1 MSLGLD
7 VTINAQAFTG
17 TNAAK
22 TAAFVSSGP
31 GYRTIR
37 AVSSLASTTPL
48 ELDIQHQD
56 VKRGKAKYWRS
67 TVGLKRS
74 NISVPTANPEGV
86 TSYETVARI
95 VIERPAL
102 NGVVTD
108 LEVVTQLG
116 ELLSVF
122 GTSLASSGVP
132 TTNIGK
138 FLARE
143 S

>member
-7 VTINAQAFTG
+7 VTLNAQAFTG

-31 GYRTIR
+31 GYQSKR
-37 AVSSLASTTPL
+37 AVTSLASTTPT
-48 ELDIQHQD
+48 ELDIQHQE
-56 VKRGKAKYWRS
+56 VKRGKAKYYRS

-74 NISVPTANPEGV
+74 NISVPVANPEGV
-86 TSYETVARI
+86 NSYDVVARI
-95 VIERPAL
+95 VLERPVL

-108 LEVVTQLG
+108 LEIVTQLG

-122 GTSLASSGVP
+122 GVSLASSGVL